1 MGPVGL
7 TDDEVD
13 FDVIVS
19 YNNASFI
26 PLHNAIQ
33 DRSATDPLQ
42 EIDPHTFVVER
53 MKAAAAQAPQ
63 LAPSIQTLAQTYQ
76 LA

>member
-7 TDDEVD
+7 ADDEVD

-26 PLHNAIQ
+26 PLHNAVQ
-33 DRSATDPLQ
+33 ERSATDPLQ

-53 MKAAAAQAPQ
+53 MKQAAAQAPQ
-63 LAPSIQTLAQTYQ
+63 LAPTIQGLAQTYQ
-76 LA
+76 LQ